1 MKELLRSHSV
11 SYAEGLQIALEG
23 EGIHAVLLDERAPSY
38 LGFAGQVRLTVAND
52 ADYDRAMAVIRTLEA
67 PPGPRGTPP
76 SWKVQRWGV
85 LTGAI
90 GFALLLGEATLSD
103 TARGPVLAL
112 LVGAGVILMVVGI
125 TLVVLGP
132 RRDRS

>member
-1 MKELLRSHSV
+1 
-11 SYAEGLQIALEG
+11 
-23 EGIHAVLLDERAPSY
+23 
-38 LGFAGQVRLTVAND
+38 
-52 ADYDRAMAVIRTLEA
+52 
-67 PPGPRGTPP
+67 
-76 SWKVQRWGV
+76 V

-90 GFALLLGEATLSD
+90 GFALLLGEATISD

-112 LVGAGVILMVVGI
+112 LVVAGVILMVLGI